1 MEALV
6 LCAGKSSRFRNKKN
20 KLTKLLSKYKK
31 KTLLKFHIDKC
42 KYFRFKKIFFNVH
55 FQVSKI
61 IKEIKKEITIEFYI
75 SKEKKLLGTCGAFY
89 KIRKKIKQDF
99 FVIYPDNIS
108 NCDYKKMMKFH
119 KKKKSDFTIAT
130 YSDDNLRNSGV
141 IEFSKNK
148 KIINFLEKK
157 KYQKKTKKWCN
168 AGIYIISKK
177 IINCVLKK
185 DTDFAK
191 DLIPRLINQ
200 NFNLYAF
207 QINKLLTFDTI
218 QQYKK
223 NYKKNIN

>member
-31 KTLLKFHIDKC
+31 KNLLKLNIDKC

-89 KIRKKIKQDF
+89 KIRKKIKKDF

-119 KKKKSDFTIAT
+119 KKKQSDFTIAT

-148 KIINFLEKK
+148 KIINFIEKK

-177 IINCVLKK
+177 IINHVLKK

-200 NFNLYAF
+200 NFN
-207 QINKLLTFDTI
+207 
-218 QQYKK
+218 
-223 NYKKNIN
+223 